1 MRSLWREILLSILMG
16 MIIPGIVLNFGI
28 QLGKEKQETVTVF
41 MAVETNPLPQK
52 DSLEIC
58 VRMADGTI
66 HKMDMDRYITG
77 VVLGEM
83 PATFHEEALKA
94 QGIVARTYALKA
106 AVTGGKH
113 GDGSVC
119 TEPSCCQAYVA
130 EEEYLSGGGDKES
143 LERIRR
149 AVVATSGYVL
159 MYEGSLI
166 EATYFSCSGG
176 YTEDAVAVWGTD
188 FPYLRAT
195 ESPGEE
201 TAEHYTDSV
210 TYSEKE
216 FLARLGLSEEEN
228 VKDILGEITHTA
240 GGGVDRLRIGGEEY
254 LGTELRKLLGLRS
267 TNFTL
272 QIDDASVTI
281 TTKGYG
287 HRVGMSQYG
296 ADAMGEDGADYRQI
310 LSHYYYGTELILWE
324 N

>member
-1 MRSLWREILLSILMG
+1 MRSLWREILMSILMG
-16 MIIPGIVLNFGI
+16 MIIPGIVLNFGV
-28 QLGKEKQETVTVF
+28 QMGKEKEDTVTVF
-41 MAVETNPLPQK
+41 MPVETNPLPQK

-58 VRMADGTI
+58 VRMADGSVE
-66 HKMDMDRYITG
+66 KMDMDHYITG

-83 PATFHEEALKA
+83 PASFHEEALKA

-106 AVTGGKH
+106 SVTGGKH

-119 TEPSCCQAYVA
+119 TEPSCCQAYVP
-130 EEEYLSGGGDKES
+130 EEEYVLRGGDKES
-143 LERIRR
+143 LERIRG
-149 AVVATSGYVL
+149 AVEDTSGYVL
-159 MYEGSLI
+159 VYEENLI

-176 YTEDAVAVWGTD
+176 YTEDAIAVWGTD

-201 TAEHYTDSV
+201 TAVHYTDSV
-210 TYSEKE
+210 TYPEKE
-216 FLARLGLSEEEN
+216 FLSRLGLSEEGS
-228 VKDILGEITHTA
+228 VKDMLGEITHTA
-240 GGGVDRLRIGGEEY
+240 GGGVDTLQIGGEVF
-254 LGTELRKLLGLRS
+254 LGTEFRMLLGLRS

-272 QIDDASVTI
+272 QINDAAVTI

-296 ADAMGEDGADYRQI
+296 ADAMGEGGADYRQI
-310 LSHYYYGTELILWE
+310 LSHYYDGTELILWE